1 MNITGTTNRTPVIT
15 TRSKSSS
22 AQAAENL
29 RQSNFEDALQ
39 QSLAAKYSKDAF
51 TSTSD
56 VKRTPT
62 MTVVSSIQDTQAKLD
77 SISEAIKNTDYSGMS
92 KAEIYADLEKKY
104 ADTFDFFY
112 STLAVCP
119 SEDHMMVHHQFIND
133 RIALD
138 CYTSISLS
146 DKLEARGYSNMDYDE
161 IEAAIKEKYAGK
173 TGFVDQ
179 LNLYGE
185 LFSSG
190 VIGHKFGWEA
200 AVTMTSKLNTSIEI
214 EYNGGERMSKNEW
227 LSRIDEIGVS
237 SPFTLLINNPYYAKD
252 SELFKLMADDILFGI
267 ADRAK

>member
-29 RQSNFEDALQ
+29 KQINFEDALQ
-39 QSLAAKYSKDAF
+39 KSLAAKYSKDAF
-51 TSTSD
+51 TGTSD

-62 MTVVSSIQDTQAKLD
+62 KTVTSSIPDTQAKLD

-92 KAEIYADLEKKY
+92 KVEIYADLEKKY

-112 STLAVCP
+112 STLVVCP
-119 SEDHMMVHHQFIND
+119 SEDHEMIHHQFIND

-138 CYTSISLS
+138 CYTSISHS
-146 DKLEARGYSNMDYDE
+146 DKMEARGYSNMDYDE

-190 VIGHKFGWEA
+190 VIRNKFGWEA
-200 AVTMTSKLNTSIEI
+200 AANMTSHLNISVQCGYDGRI
-214 EYNGGERMSKNEW
+214 SKNEW
-227 LSRIDEIGVS
+227 LSVIEETGIS
-237 SPFTLLINNPYYAKD
+237 SPFTLLINNPYFAKD
-252 SELFKLMADDILFGI
+252 SELYKLMADDILFGI

>member
-29 RQSNFEDALQ
+29 KQSNFEDALQ
-39 QSLAAKYSKDAF
+39 KSLAAKYSKDAF

-56 VKRTPT
+56 VKRTQT
-62 MTVVSSIQDTQAKLD
+62 KIVASSISDTQAKLD
-77 SISEAIKNTDYSGMS
+77 SVSKAIKDTDYSGMS
-92 KAEIYADLEKKY
+92 KVEIYADIEKKY

-112 STLAVCP
+112 STLVVWP
-119 SEDHMMVHHQFIND
+119 SEDHEMIHHQFIDDLND
-133 RIALD
+133 KD
-138 CYTSISLS
+138 CYSISLS

-190 VIGHKFGWEA
+190 VIRNKFGWEA
-200 AVTMTSKLNTSIEI
+200 AVNMNSHLNLSLQCGYDGRISKS
-214 EYNGGERMSKNEW
+214 EW
-227 LSRIDEIGVS
+227 LSVIEETGIS
-237 SPFTLLINNPYYAKD
+237 SPFTFLINNPYFAKD